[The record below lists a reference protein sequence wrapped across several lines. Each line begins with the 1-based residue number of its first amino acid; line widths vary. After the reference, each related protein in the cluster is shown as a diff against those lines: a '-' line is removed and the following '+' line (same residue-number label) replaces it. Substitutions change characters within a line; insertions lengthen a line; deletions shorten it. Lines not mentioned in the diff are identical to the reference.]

1 MSAGHDSDVLRR
13 ELRGATAWITLNRP
27 DARNALN
34 EALMDALVSAL
45 DEVAV
50 DASVRCV
57 VLTGAPPAFSAGG
70 DVKDRQRRWDELP
83 PSTTV
88 GSRLG
93 GMIDALRRRTRSVEL
108 LHLMPKPT
116 IAMVNGAA
124 AGAGFAL
131 ALACDFR
138 IVSDIA
144 FATTAY
150 ANNALC
156 GDFGMTY
163 FLSLLVGTERARRL
177 LMLSGRLSAAA
188 LLEQGLVGEVI
199 SAAELEAATAALA
212 DRLAAGPTFAY
223 GKMKANL
230 AVAASAS
237 LAAVLDAEAVNTRL
251 TGLTEDG
258 QEAVRALTE
267 RRPPRF
273 AGR

>member
-1 MSAGHDSDVLRR
+1 MSDVIRR

-27 DARNALN
+27 EARNALS
-34 EALMDALVSAL
+34 EELMDDLVVAL
-45 DEVAV
+45 DEVVV

-70 DVKDRQRRWDELP
+70 DVKDRQRRWDGLP

-93 GMIDALRRRTRSVEL
+93 GMIDGLRRRSRSVEL

-138 IVSDIA
+138 IVADTA

-163 FLSLLVGTERARRL
+163 FLSHLVGTEKARRL
-177 LMLSGRLSAAA
+177 LMMPERLSAAA
-188 LLEQGLVGEVI
+188 LLELGLVSEVAP
-199 SAAELEAATAALA
+199 AAELEARVAALG

-230 AVAASAS
+230 AVAASGS
-237 LAAVLDAEAVNTRL
+237 LAAVLDAEAINTRL

-258 QEAVRALTE
+258 QEAVRALSE

-273 AGR
+273 TGR